1 MVWIIKNLNYDKIN
15 KDINNKIYINK
26 IYDKYMDN
34 FRKIVFLDNLIIN
47 FGKWK

>member
-1 MVWIIKNLNYDKIN
+1 M
-15 KDINNKIYINK
+15 YINK

-47 FGKWK
+47 FGK